1 VFRRKRIKRPG
12 GSALKEDKIYRTLQQ
27 HLDKQAI
34 GFPSTIS
41 GADIRF
47 LKRMFTADE
56 AQLALLL
63 SYKPAPE
70 QEIVSKA
77 LSWSPSDRTKN
88 LLQSMFSKGS
98 IGWREKGGENHWRVM
113 PMVIGM
119 YEAQAGDPTKEFI
132 NDAHNYMKTMSFGK
146 SIISVSPPQMRTIPI
161 NRSLPVEH
169 NVATYDDIRSL
180 INQSSGPF
188 VVLKCIC
195 RVSKSMKGHS
205 CASTS
210 REETCLALNDMA
222 AALVRRG
229 LGREISRQEALE
241 ILEMN
246 QEDGLVLQP
255 ANAQKPEF
263 VCSCCGCCCGILQL
277 HKRLPFPSEFWSTN
291 YLACISPDN
300 CTGCGVCVSRCQVN
314 AIKLSS
320 ERAVVNMDRCI
331 GCGVCVPTCPSGAIM
346 LSRKETSAEPPE
358 NEEELNDQIMARK
371 KSSWEQWLI
380 MGKALLG
387 FRQK

>member
-1 VFRRKRIKRPG
+1 
-12 GSALKEDKIYRTLQQ
+12 
-27 HLDKQAI
+27 
-34 GFPSTIS
+34 
-41 GADIRF
+41 
-47 LKRMFTADE
+47 
-56 AQLALLL
+56 
-63 SYKPAPE
+63 
-70 QEIVSKA
+70 
-77 LSWSPSDRTKN
+77 
-88 LLQSMFSKGS
+88 
-98 IGWREKGGENHWRVM
+98 
-113 PMVIGM
+113 
-119 YEAQAGDPTKEFI
+119 
-132 NDAHNYMKTMSFGK
+132 
-146 SIISVSPPQMRTIPI
+146 
-161 NRSLPVEH
+161 LPVEH

-180 INQSSGPF
+180 INQSAGPF

-195 RVSKSMKGHS
+195 RVSKSMEGHS
-205 CASTS
+205 CARTS

-222 AALVRRG
+222 AALIRRG
-229 LGREISRQEALE
+229 LGRETSRQETLE

-255 ANAQKPEF
+255 SNTQKAEF
-263 VCSCCGCCCGILQL
+263 VCSCCGCCCGVLLL
-277 HKRLPFPSEFWSTN
+277 HKRLPFPNEIWSTN
-291 YLACISPDN
+291 YLACMASDN

-314 AIKLSS
+314 AIKLSA

>member
-1 VFRRKRIKRPG
+1 
-12 GSALKEDKIYRTLQQ
+12 LQR

-34 GFPSTIS
+34 GFPSTFS

-47 LKRMFTADE
+47 LKRMFTAEE

-63 SYKPAPE
+63 SYKPTPE
-70 QEIVSKA
+70 QAIVGKA
-77 LSWSPSDRTKN
+77 LAWSPPDGTKN
-88 LLQSMFSKGS
+88 LLQGMFKKGS
-98 IGWREKGGENHWRVM
+98 IGWREKGGENHWFVM

-132 NDAHNYMKTMSFGK
+132 NDAHAYMKTMSFGK
-146 SIISVSPPQMRTIPI
+146 SMISVSPPQMRTIPI

-180 INQSSGPF
+180 INQSDGPF
-188 VVLKCIC
+188 VALKCIC
-195 RVSKSMKGHS
+195 RVSKSMEGHA
-205 CASTS
+205 CERTP
-210 REETCLALNDMA
+210 REETCLSLNNMATALI
-222 AALVRRG
+222 RRG
-229 LGREISRQEALE
+229 LGREISRQETLE

-246 QEDGLVLQP
+246 QKDGLVLQP
-255 ANAQKPEF
+255 SNTRKAEF

-277 HKRLPFPSEFWSTN
+277 HKLLPFPNDFRSTN
-291 YLACISPDN
+291 YLARIASDT

-320 ERAVVNMDRCI
+320 GGAVVNPDRCM
-331 GCGVCVPTCPSGAIM
+331 GCGVCAPTCPSGAIM
-346 LSRKETSAEPPE
+346 LNRKETSSEPPE
-358 NEEELNDQIMARK
+358 NEEELNDQIMSRK

-380 MGKALLG
+380 MGKAFLG